1 MYRRPW
7 TGILN
12 PTAATRG
19 YGRVFKF
26 RPTPNPR
33 LRQGLLAEIRQKR
46 IYSIVDTTWYIIVLF

>member
-26 RPTPNPR
+26 RPTPEPPPQAGASVGNP
-33 LRQGLLAEIRQKR
+33 
-46 IYSIVDTTWYIIVLF
+46 